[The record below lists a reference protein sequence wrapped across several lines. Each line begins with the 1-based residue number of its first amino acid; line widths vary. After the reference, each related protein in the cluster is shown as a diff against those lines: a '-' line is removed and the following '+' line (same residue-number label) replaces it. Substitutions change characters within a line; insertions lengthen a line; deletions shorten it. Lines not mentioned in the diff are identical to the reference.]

1 MAKHYYYYRCDS
13 ASEIG
18 KKLKRLLN
26 ECQKAERAQID
37 FGRKCG
43 AESIVPVDDNFEGGV
58 IGVIFANDKAVNK
71 TVWKEIVKDRDGKI
85 IWRPNCEYREGVV
98 ISKNDRYRPSDTAT
112 RLFDYKQ
119 HTFAEVKHLYTA
131 KQWYDLGRKFLADS
145 QLTGNRE
152 EDEALVRKALSEKR
166 FIKYVELYRTD
177 TDKSIREMSKLQ
189 REAINLEHRRRMLP
203 VVTPLRVFSL
213 LGADMMADVP
223 EDKQTGFVK
232 PETPTFWEYAGY
244 WYVGCAFPCKAKG
257 LTEISSEAYSTKLTD
272 LMRVQRDMEA
282 LTKSEAKGS

>member
-1 MAKHYYYYRCDS
+1 MAKHYYYRCDS

-26 ECQKAERAQID
+26 DCQKAERAQMD

-58 IGVIFANDKAVNK
+58 IGVTFADDDKVNK
-71 TVWKEIVKDRDGKI
+71 TVWKEIVKDRDGKT
-85 IWRPNCEYREGVV
+85 IWRPNCECREGVV

-131 KQWYDLGRKFLADS
+131 KQWYELGRKFLSDRE
-145 QLTGNRE
+145 LTGNRE
-152 EDEALVRKALSEKR
+152 EDEALVGKTLSEKR

-177 TDKSIREMSKLQ
+177 TNKSIREMSKLQ
-189 REAINLEHRRRMLP
+189 REAINLEHHRRMLP

-213 LGADMMADVP
+213 LGADAKVDIP
-223 EDKQTGFVK
+223 EGKHFAIVK
-232 PETPTFWEYAGY
+232 PETPTFWEYADH
-244 WYVGCAFPCKAKG
+244 WYIGCVFPCKAEG
-257 LTEISSEAYSTKLTD
+257 LTEISSEAYTTKLTD

-282 LTKSEAKGS
+282 LAKSEAKGS

>member
-1 MAKHYYYYRCDS
+1 MAKHYYYRCDS

-26 ECQKAERAQID
+26 DCQKAERAQMD

-58 IGVIFANDKAVNK
+58 IGVTFADDDKVNK
-71 TVWKEIVKDRDGKI
+71 TLWKEIVKDRDGKT
-85 IWRPNCEYREGVV
+85 IWRPNCECREGVV

-119 HTFAEVKHLYTA
+119 RTFAEVKHLYTA
-131 KQWYDLGRKFLADS
+131 QQWYDLGRQFLADS
-145 QLTGNRE
+145 QLMGNRE
-152 EDEALVRKALSEKR
+152 ENTALIEKTLSEKR
-166 FIKYVELYRTD
+166 FIKYAELYRTD

-203 VVTPLRVFSL
+203 VVKPLRVFSL
-213 LGADMMADVP
+213 LGADMMADMP
-223 EDKQTGFVK
+223 ENKQTGFVK

-244 WYVGCAFPCKAKG
+244 WYVGCVFPCKAEG
-257 LTEISSEAYSTKLTD
+257 LTEISSEVYSTKLTD

-282 LTKSEAKGS
+282 LAKSEAKGS

>member
-1 MAKHYYYYRCDS
+1 MAKHYYYRCDS
-13 ASEIG
+13 RSEIG

-26 ECQKAERAQID
+26 DCQKAERAQMD

-58 IGVIFANDKAVNK
+58 IGVTFADDDKVNK
-71 TVWKEIVKDRDGKI
+71 TVWKEIVKDRDGKT

-112 RLFDYKQ
+112 RMFDYRQ
-119 HTFAEVKHLYTA
+119 RTFAEVKHLYTA
-131 KQWYDLGRKFLADS
+131 KQWYDLGRLFLTGHE
-145 QLTGNRE
+145 LTGNRE
-152 EDEALVRKALSEKR
+152 EDEALVEKLLFEKR

-189 REAINLEHRRRMLP
+189 REAINLEHKRRMLP

-213 LGADMMADVP
+213 LGADMMADMP

-232 PETPTFWEYAGY
+232 PDTPTFWEYAGY
-244 WYVGCAFPCKAKG
+244 WYVGCVFPCKAEG

-272 LMRVQRDMEA
+272 LMRVKRDMEA
-282 LTKSEAKGS
+282 LAKSEAKGS

>member
-26 ECQKAERAQID
+26 DCQKAERAQMD

-58 IGVIFANDKAVNK
+58 IGVTFADDDEVNK
-71 TVWKEIVKDRDGKI
+71 TVWKEIVKDRDGKT
-85 IWRPNCEYREGVV
+85 IWRPNCECREGVA
-98 ISKNDRYRPSDTAT
+98 ISKNDRYRPSNTAT

-119 HTFAEVKHLYTA
+119 RTFAEVKHLYTA
-131 KQWYDLGRKFLADS
+131 QQWYDLGRLFLTGNE
-145 QLTGNRE
+145 LTGNRE
-152 EDEALVRKALSEKR
+152 EDEALVVKALSEKR

-189 REAINLEHRRRMLP
+189 REAINLEHHRRMLP

-223 EDKQTGFVK
+223 EDKQTDFVK
-232 PETPTFWEYAGY
+232 PDTPTFWEYADH
-244 WYVGCAFPCKAKG
+244 WYIGCVFPCKAEG
-257 LTEISSEAYSTKLTD
+257 LTEISSEAYTTKLTD

-282 LTKSEAKGS
+282 LAKSEAKGS

>member
-1 MAKHYYYYRCDS
+1 MAKHYYYRCDS

-18 KKLKRLLN
+18 KRLKRLLN
-26 ECQKAERAQID
+26 ECQKAERAQMD

-43 AESIVPVDDNFEGGV
+43 AKSIVPVDDNFEGGV
-58 IGVIFANDKAVNK
+58 IGVTFADDKDVNK
-71 TVWKEIVKDRDGKI
+71 TVWKEIVKDRDGKT
-85 IWRPNCEYREGVV
+85 IWRPNCESRDGVV

-112 RLFDYKQ
+112 RMFDYKQ

-131 KQWYDLGRKFLADS
+131 KQWYDLGRQFLS
-145 QLTGNRE
+145 ERQLTGNLK
-152 EDEALVRKALSEKR
+152 EDAALIEKTLSEKR

-189 REAINLEHRRRMLP
+189 REAINLEHKRRMLP

-213 LGADMMADVP
+213 LDADMMADMP
-223 EDKQTGFVK
+223 ADKQTGFVK
-232 PETPTFWEYAGY
+232 PELPAFWEYAGY
-244 WYVGCAFPCKAKG
+244 WYVGCVFPCKAEG
-257 LTEISSEAYSTKLTD
+257 LTEISSEAYTTKLTD

-282 LTKSEAKGS
+282 LAKSDAKGS

>member
-1 MAKHYYYYRCDS
+1 MAKHYYYRCDS

-26 ECQKAERAQID
+26 DCQKAERAQMD

-58 IGVIFANDKAVNK
+58 IGVTFADDDKVNK
-71 TVWKEIVKDRDGKI
+71 TVWKEIVKDEDGKT
-85 IWRPNCEYREGVV
+85 IWRPNCECREGVA
-98 ISKNDRYRPSDTAT
+98 ISKNDRYRPGNTAT

-119 HTFAEVKHLYTA
+119 RTFAEVKHLYTA
-131 KQWYDLGRKFLADS
+131 QQWYDLVRKFLSDRE
-145 QLTGNRE
+145 LTGNRE
-152 EDEALVRKALSEKR
+152 EDEALVGKLLSEKR

-177 TDKSIREMSKLQ
+177 TDKRIREMSKLQ

-203 VVTPLRVFSL
+203 VVTPLRVFSML
-213 LGADMMADVP
+213 KADMMADVP
-223 EDKQTGFVK
+223 ADKQTGFVK
-232 PETPTFWEYAGY
+232 PETPAFWEYADH
-244 WYVGCAFPCKAKG
+244 WYIGCVFPCKAEG
-257 LTEISSEAYSTKLTD
+257 LTEISSKAYITKLTD

-282 LTKSEAKGS
+282 LAKSEAKGS